1 MSVLLQFQFRQ
12 LRYFKNS
19 PHRALGT
26 RARPEKT
33 MKQEYFVVVLAHS
46 LRGRLRRIHVPH
58 TAVYA
63 VLALALLGCF
73 SALGFVASYAR
84 MALKVANYNAL
95 KGEADNLRN
104 RYQNLEKVVSQTNAQ
119 LATLEIY
126 AKEVTLAYG
135 IKQKLEGPSD
145 IASEGKLV
153 PTFAESLEDYNFLQ
167 GTKVLSLAGRRSRG
181 LMAPAQSQPNLWP
194 VEGHLIGA
202 FGLRTDPFS
211 GEGAMHMGVDIG
223 APTGTPVRA
232 TADGIVIYAQ
242 VESGYGKLIRV
253 DHGNGMQT
261 YYAHL
266 SKFYVNVGQDVRRGE
281 VIGEVGSTG
290 RVTAP
295 HLHYEVRMGG
305 APMNPGHFLSNAPFY
320 QAVQAHT
327 DPFLIP

>member
-1 MSVLLQFQFRQ
+1 
-12 LRYFKNS
+12 
-19 PHRALGT
+19 
-26 RARPEKT
+26 
-33 MKQEYFVVVLAHS
+33 MKQEYFVLVLAHS
-46 LRGRLRRIHVPH
+46 LRGRLRRIHIPH

-95 KGEADNLRN
+95 RREADSLRN
-104 RYQNLEKVVSQTNAQ
+104 RYQSLQKVVSQTNQQ

-126 AKEVTLAYG
+126 AKEVTVAYG

-145 IASEGKLV
+145 LAAEGKLV
-153 PTFAESLEDYNFLQ
+153 PTFAESLEDYSYLRT
-167 GTKVLSLAGRRSRG
+167 TKVLSLQGHRARS
-181 LMAPAQSQPNLWP
+181 LFTPAVTSTLSLWP
-194 VEGHLIGA
+194 VEGRLMGA
-202 FGLRTDPFS
+202 FGRRTDPFS
-211 GEGAMHMGVDIG
+211 GEGAMHMGVDIS

-232 TADGIVIYAQ
+232 TADGTIVFAQ

-253 DHGNGMQT
+253 DHGNGVQT

-266 SKFYVNVGQDVRRGE
+266 SKFYVNVGQDVHRGE
-281 VIGEVGSTG
+281 IIGAVGTTG

-305 APMNPGHFLSNAPFY
+305 APMNPGRFLANASVY
-320 QAVQAHT
+320 QPSPVHR
-327 DPFLIP
+327 DPFINP